1 MLRESF
7 VSFKKS
13 FSPSWIA
20 SKIIFPI
27 RKKVLAI
34 TRNKLYSIRLMKFQ
48 YTDGGRSLAG
58 YSGKTGDCVV
68 RALTLATGSSYMNM
82 YQFVNATSKAFES
95 HRRVKSNNV
104 HGVYESSV
112 RGIMRVMKFKWTAK
126 RVGAM
131 LKVPTKGSY
140 IVSIQGHVC
149 AVVNGI
155 ILDTHNS
162 LTPDNL
168 RYSYGYWKVK

>member
-1 MLRESF
+1 
-7 VSFKKS
+7 
-13 FSPSWIA
+13 
-20 SKIIFPI
+20 
-27 RKKVLAI
+27 
-34 TRNKLYSIRLMKFQ
+34 MKFQ

-58 YSGKTGDCVV
+58 YTGKTGDCVV

-82 YQFVNATSKAFES
+82 YQFVNSTSKAFES
-95 HRRVKSNNV
+95 HRRAKSSNV

-112 RGIMRVMKFKWTAK
+112 RGIMKVMKFKWTAK

-131 LKVPTKGSY
+131 LKIPTKGSY

-155 ILDTHNS
+155 ILDTHNA

-168 RYSYGYWKVK
+168 RYGYGYWKVK